1 MNTMTTTTLYETFE
15 SPIGELLAVGDGEAL
30 SGLFMQDG
38 RRPVTA
44 LADWERDPEPFGR
57 LRAQLDEYF
66 TGARREFDLALA
78 PRGSEFQLRVWEA
91 LREIPY
97 GETESYGELAARIG
111 RPGQRPRRRRRQR
124 AEPDRGGRPLPPGHR
139 RERIAHRLRRRARA
153 QAAAPRPRVALA
165 PVRSRCSTSGPAAGT
180 TLALLELLLRPA
192 NAAVPGRLCFASST
206 EQMNS
211 LRARG

>member
-111 RPGQRPRRRRRQR
+111 RPGS
-124 AEPDRGGRPLPPGHR
+124 
-139 RERIAHRLRRRARA
+139 ARA
-153 QAAAPRPRVALA
+153 VGAANGQNPIAVVVPCHRVIGA
-165 PVRSRCSTSGPAAGT
+165 SGSLTGYAGG
-180 TLALLELLLRPA
+180 LERKRLLLDLESP
-192 NAAVPGRLCFASST
+192 
-206 EQMNS
+206 
-211 LRARG
+211 